1 MQVQQCYA
9 VPFHLHRRRG
19 GQVAADA
26 YFWAGLEKRFRV
38 VLLVQPTRGLL
49 EEPPRGCCRLPV
61 LVDPGTQAGDV
72 EGVAGLR
79 VPGPRA
85 PRQSLAQRLLG
96 LLVPPKL
103 LAELEGAGEASV
115 PEEAQA
121 RSLARLIGRLEPQ
134 GRVLWA
140 VFRPDPGTGAL
151 LPVDEDMA
159 RVYRGLASRDRG
171 YLDASRE
178 AERLCRRREQ

>member
-1 MQVQQCYA
+1 MNGQRCYA

-19 GQVAADA
+19 GQVGADA

-38 VLLVQPTRGLL
+38 VLLVQPVRGLL
-49 EEPPRGCCRLPV
+49 GEPPSGCCRLPV
-61 LVDPGTQAGDV
+61 RVDASTQAGDV
-72 EGVAGLR
+72 EEVARLSA
-79 VPGPRA
+79 PGPRA

-103 LAELEGAGEASV
+103 LAELEGAGDASV

-140 VFRPDPGTGAL
+140 VFHPDPGTGAL
-151 LPVDEDMA
+151 LPADEEMA
-159 RVYRGLASRDRG
+159 RVYRSLASRDRG
-171 YLDASRE
+171 YLEASRR
-178 AERLCRRREQ
+178 AVSLCRGEQ